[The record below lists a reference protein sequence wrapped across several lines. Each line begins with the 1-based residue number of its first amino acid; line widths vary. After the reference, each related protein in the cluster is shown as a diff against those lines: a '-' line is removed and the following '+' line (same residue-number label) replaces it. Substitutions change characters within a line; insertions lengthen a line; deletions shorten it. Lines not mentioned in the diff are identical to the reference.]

1 MFFYI
6 VAIIGNYL
14 DKKSVSA
21 IVVIQIITINFNY
34 MRNIVNISLP
44 DSMVKTIKKDTKNG
58 GFASTSEFIRH
69 LIRLWNT
76 QQLGNELKND
86 KKLFEAGEGLELK
99 SLKDLR

>member
-1 MFFYI
+1 
-6 VAIIGNYL
+6 
-14 DKKSVSA
+14 VSA

>member
-1 MFFYI
+1 
-6 VAIIGNYL
+6 
-14 DKKSVSA
+14 
-21 IVVIQIITINFNY
+21 

-44 DSMVKTIKKDTKNG
+44 ESMVKTIKKDTKIG

-76 QQLGNELKND
+76 KQLGQELVD
-86 KKLFEAGEGLELK
+86 DRSLFEAGEGLELK